1 MKWSSFGDGLWFWDV
16 LGLSSCW
23 DDLLGHRWNILKL
36 SGVSMFW
43 DILRP
48 VVTSRDIS
56 WHVVKDGLSLTHMTY
71 IWHIYDIY
79 IWHHMTIMT
88 PWPQRYSEVLG
99 NGCCSTVNLT
109 SWSTLLI
116 NPQFPKDL
124 QQMEAYF
131 FTENWAEMIFELA
144 IRWLQTCLKFNI
156 RCNSL
161 GFELYIAV
169 LFQISISWKVPSGFS
184 LACETCGMALW
195 WIALQCHW
203 VPLSQWDG
211 GWQFLSFGAE
221 PIWIANIKFQLCTPY
236 FHIFPSI
243 IFFLSFFSFRCFVF
257 GASSILTNPYWHLL
271 SWTTGCD
278 PDLWE

>member
-1 MKWSSFGDGLWFWDV
+1 MIIVWGWFMVLGRFGMFWVYHPVGTTCWGIAETSWNWAASRCFETFWD
-16 LGLSSCW
+16 L
-23 DDLLGHRWNILKL
+23 
-36 SGVSMFW
+36 
-43 DILRP
+43 
-48 VVTSRDIS
+48 S
-56 WHVVKDGLSLTHMTY
+56 WHLVTCRERRTIIDS
-71 IWHIYDIY
+71 YDIY
-79 IWHHMTIMT
+79 MTSYDYHDPMT
-88 PWPQRYSEVLG
+88 QKKYSEVLG

-116 NPQFPKDL
+116 KPQFPKDL